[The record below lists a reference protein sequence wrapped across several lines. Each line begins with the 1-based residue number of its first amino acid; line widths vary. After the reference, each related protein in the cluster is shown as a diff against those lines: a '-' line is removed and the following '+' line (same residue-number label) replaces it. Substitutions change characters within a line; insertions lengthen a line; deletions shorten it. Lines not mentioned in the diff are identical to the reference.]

1 MVSKSAFDL
10 VFTFVVLTNSIFI
23 GVELQMALSHPNGS
37 QTAVQILGAMGLM
50 MFPNESPVRFG

>member
-1 MVSKSAFDL
+1 MVSKSSFDL

-23 GVELQMALSHPNGS
+23 GVELQMVLSHPNGS